1 MISIKDFM
9 EVIRYRINEGSEYGW
24 DCFGSNAYSFSS
36 WDGDHNGSSFN
47 MVFDTVTQTVYCVE
61 ACDYKNNRA
70 YRLINPDFVK
80 AYRKE
85 AKDNTVSADQAWD
98 DINFIDLDVDEDFL
112 QKARAI
118 VNGETYDLDVLTPLV
133 MPDIPEES
141 LFKLMQIAHERN
153 ITLNKLVEEIL
164 NKEIAAVK

>member
-1 MISIKDFM
+1 M

-61 ACDYKNNRA
+61 AWDYKNNRA
-70 YRLINPDFVK
+70 FRLLNPDFVE

-85 AKDNTVSADQAWD
+85 AKANTVSADQAWD
-98 DINFIDLDVDEDFL
+98 DTNYIDLDVDEDFL

-118 VNGETYDLDVLTPLV
+118 VNGEAYDLDVQTALV
-133 MPDIPEES
+133 IPDQL
-141 LFKLMQIAHERN
+141 LFKLMQIAHERDL
-153 ITLNKLVEEIL
+153 TLNKLVEEIL